1 MTRRLGFP
9 ILILLCVLAV
19 AAPPSAP
26 ALAVSGGGPVAR
38 DVAARFVPIP
48 QGFPRVRTTGARG
61 HLRPMTGRTI
71 VRDGAVIANRLI
83 TGQLTIKADDVTLRN
98 VVVRSGGYYGV
109 LTYGR
114 RTHILHST
122 IVGRSPNTLAGI
134 AATEQG
140 TVLASAVRVSG
151 SEDGVR
157 LTSSSV
163 LRDSMVYGLAGDSS
177 SHFDAV
183 TADGYRGW
191 RIIHNTIL
199 NRHDLVG
206 AVWVGDSRY
215 GPSAGLLSGN
225 YIAGGGY
232 SIYAGT
238 GAAPGIRVVGNR
250 FSTRFWPRSGYW
262 GVVYDW
268 RAAHN
273 AWSGN
278 VWADGPHR
286 GRAVVP

>member
-1 MTRRLGFP
+1 M
-9 ILILLCVLAV
+9 
-19 AAPPSAP
+19 
-26 ALAVSGGGPVAR
+26 
-38 DVAARFVPIP
+38 
-48 QGFPRVRTTGARG
+48 
-61 HLRPMTGRTI
+61 
-71 VRDGAVIANRLI
+71 IANRLI
-83 TGQLTIKADDVTLRN
+83 TG
-98 VVVRSGGYYGV
+98 GYHQ
-109 LTYGR
+109 GR
-114 RTHILHST
+114 RRHPAQRGGPERWLLRSAHLRASYDILHST

-232 SIYAGT
+232 SIYSGT
-238 GAAPGIRVVGNR
+238 GAAPGSAWSATVSRPGSGRGPATGASSTTGERHTTPGRATSGRTARTAVAPFFRERLWVSRPDRTDRDARGLVAVQANR
-250 FSTRFWPRSGYW
+250 
-262 GVVYDW
+262 
-268 RAAHN
+268 RAA
-273 AWSGN
+273 S
-278 VWADGPHR
+278 R
-286 GRAVVP
+286 RRARASVTPRTST